1 MHHRHLKPV
10 ATRTIAPLIGVLMM
24 LFALSA
30 SGADDVDAQGL
41 LEQHCSSCH
50 GSEMYTREDRKV
62 KSFSGLRKQVAA
74 CNSNLNTGLSA
85 DEVDAVASLLNEQ
98 YYSFAK

>member
-1 MHHRHLKPV
+1 MSMPRVCSNSTV
-10 ATRTIAPLIGVLMM
+10 AVVTAVRCTLVKI
-24 LFALSA
+24 
-30 SGADDVDAQGL
+30 
-41 LEQHCSSCH
+41 
-50 GSEMYTREDRKV
+50 RKV

>member
-1 MHHRHLKPV
+1 MHHEHLKPV
-10 ATRTIAPLIGVLMM
+10 SAHSIAPLIGVLIM

-30 SGADDVDAQGL
+30 SGAEEVDAAGL

-62 KSFSGLRKQVAA
+62 NSFSALRKQVAA

-85 DEVDAVASLLNEQ
+85 DEVDAVASLLNERH
-98 YYSFAK
+98 YNFAE

>member
-50 GSEMYTREDRKV
+50 GSEMYTREDSQGQVVQWPQEAGGSLQQQPEYRSV
-62 KSFSGLRKQVAA
+62 CRRGGRSGVAA
-74 CNSNLNTGLSA
+74 
-85 DEVDAVASLLNEQ
+85 E
-98 YYSFAK
+98 